1 MKNTV
6 LLPLCLL
13 VAVLAA
19 VDAFS
24 AAPPP
29 YPGIESW
36 GFRKELAVPERLRPV
51 PTNDVTFVRGR
62 VDGYES
68 YRIDVAADGNVTIT
82 TEDDEGL
89 RRAVYYYQDRVRA
102 GDLKSCVRK
111 PWVRNRISRCFFG
124 PIKRPPLNH
133 DELMDDVDYYP
144 EAYLDRLAH
153 EGINGLWITVEWRD
167 LAETSF
173 TKRSPDADRRLAKLR
188 KTVDRCLKYGIKTW
202 IFCIEPK
209 CVSKSDPLYVN
220 HPEMFGDAVSWI
232 PNSALLCTATREAQ
246 RYIEESV
253 KDIFSRVPRLGGIMM
268 IAHGERPTTCL
279 SAIDCVTGNRG
290 ARCCKRCA
298 SLAPWQ
304 IYRNTTDS
312 IMRGIRAAGSNAE
325 YISWFYQPQVQQ
337 ERAAWV
343 AECARHVPKGVTFA
357 YNFESGAV
365 KDQVGRCRNGG
376 DYWLS
381 YVGPAEGFKSVAE
394 AGMLSGSRI
403 GAKIQ
408 VGNSHEVATVPFVPV
423 PGLLYRKYKAM
434 REAGV
439 STVLQCWYFGNYPG
453 IMNKAAGELSFD
465 DFTDDE
471 DTFLRK
477 LAAPYWG
484 KDSGLV
490 ADVWK
495 RFSDAYAEYPL
506 SNDMQYYGPFHAG
519 PAWPLYADVRLLP
532 LGRTWK
538 PEDAPSGDTV
548 GEALENH
555 TIEEAAILAGRMARG
570 VRITGTDGGDVLDPL
585 AERWSGD
592 QERSRDISVM
602 KALEYQFM
610 SGYNIFR
617 FYLERA
623 KAICESRER
632 GDSAAAIASLERM
645 DSLVSAEEA
654 ITRKLLPL
662 AKADSRLGFHSEAE
676 AHQYHPAK
684 LEWRLG
690 ELNDTHAQIS
700 RIMDEIKS
708 GKAYPDSEFE
718 RNAPKC
724 RIGEWVP
731 MADGLRFRLWD
742 EANGDMTVEVRF
754 GQDER
759 AVNMFTIDVAGVSW
773 YKGVVVNANGKVV
786 PFNWYNRISPDH
798 EVVESSVVR
807 DEGGTTVKFTLSA
820 FAWGDSV
827 ARRPG
832 WVQFSRDAGAIR
844 LWPASNED
852 RKYRLNLGCLNA
864 NQFGRIVRGPAA
876 EGKGNFCRSGN
887 KKD

>member
-1 MKNTV
+1 MFAATG
-6 LLPLCLL
+6 
-13 VAVLAA
+13 AFA
-19 VDAFS
+19 VD
-24 AAPPP
+24 PPP

-36 GFRKELAVPERLRPV
+36 GFRRELALPERLKPV
-51 PTNDVTFVRGR
+51 PTNDVTFARGK

-68 YRIDVAADGNVTIT
+68 YRIDVAADGKVTIT

-173 TKRSPDADRRLAKLR
+173 TRRSPDADRRLAKLR

-209 CVSKSDPLYVN
+209 HVSKSDPLYVN
-220 HPEMFGDAVSWI
+220 HPEMFGDAVSWV
-232 PNSALLCTATREAQ
+232 PNAALLCTATKAARQ
-246 RYIEESV
+246 YIEESV
-253 KDIFSRVPRLGGIMM
+253 KDVFSRVPRLGGIMM

-279 SAIDCVTGNRG
+279 SAIDCVTGERG
-290 ARCCKRCA
+290 ARCCRRCA
-298 SLAPWQ
+298 SLEPWQ
-304 IYRNTTDS
+304 IYRNTTDA

-343 AECARHVPKGVTFA
+343 AECARHVPDGVTFA

-365 KDQVGRCRNGG
+365 KEQVGRCRNGG

-394 AGMLSGSRI
+394 AGKLAGSNI

-538 PEDAPSGDTV
+538 PQDAPSGDTI

-570 VRITGTDGGDVLDPL
+570 VRIAGSDGGDVLDAL

-632 GDSAAAIASLERM
+632 GDSAAALASLLRM
-645 DSLVSAEEA
+645 DSLVSAEED

-690 ELNDTHAQIS
+690 ELKDTHAQIS
-700 RIMDEIKS
+700 RIMAEIKS

-718 RNAPKC
+718 RSAPKC
-724 RIGEWVP
+724 RIGDWVP
-731 MADGLRFRLWD
+731 MADGFRFRLSD
-742 EANGDMTVEVRF
+742 EDNGDLTVEVRF
-754 GQDER
+754 GHGGGS
-759 AVNMFTIDVAGVSW
+759 VNMFTIDVAGVSW
-773 YKGVVVNANGKVV
+773 YKGVVVNANGKIV

-798 EVVESSVVR
+798 EVVGSSVVR
-807 DEGGTTVKFTLSA
+807 DGSGITVKFTLSA

-832 WVQFSRDAGAIR
+832 WVQFSRGAGASK
-844 LWPASNED
+844 LWPAANEV
-852 RKYRLNLGCLNA
+852 RESRLNLGSLYA
-864 NQFGRIVRGPAA
+864 NQFGRIVRGPAL
-876 EGKGNFCRSGN
+876 EGRGR
-887 KKD
+887 